1 MLLRDRAQFTIEGVM
16 PDHLHVIPVG
26 DNAVPNRVLQ
36 GQDTPLVLALV
47 PHTEALLAYA
57 HHGSPG
63 VGGI

>member
-1 MLLRDRAQFTIEGVM
+1 M

-36 GQDTPLVLALV
+36 GQDTPLVLALA